1 MNLKAIRQVLT
12 VFCIFFLVFGGVFVL
27 FINMKQ
33 QPKKTEDATIVPSM
47 EHVEIDKNN
56 LRTYLNHTK
65 EEVEQAIG
73 NSMIIIELNGIT
85 VATPNQNYSYFL
97 FLEENKVKAIMFQ
110 KNEGELSVD
119 GIKLGET
126 LQGQKQTLEQDY
138 NYKSYLFQ
146 GEKFDLYNKKDGN
159 YVLGFAV
166 QEETNQISGIL
177 LYMKEYEDTVL
188 KQGLGSQ
195 NGVEWEYTGS
205 ILEDS
210 DKQYI
215 EKEALEKLSERE
227 LILAKS
233 EIYAR
238 YGYQFED
245 ENIQRVFNRTE
256 WYEPKQLKDDFS
268 EKDMNP
274 YEREN
279 IRRIEEVIQEKTGS

>member
-138 NYKSYLFQ
+138 DYKSYLFQ
-146 GEKFDLYNKKDGN
+146 GAKFDLYNKKDGN

-166 QEETNQISGIL
+166 QEETNRISGIL

-195 NGVEWEYTGS
+195 NGVEWEYTGF

>member
-195 NGVEWEYTGS
+195 NGVEWEYTGF

>member
-1 MNLKAIRQVLT
+1 M
-12 VFCIFFLVFGGVFVL
+12 VFCIFFLVFGGVSVL
-27 FINMKQ
+27 SINMKQ
-33 QPKKTEDATIVPSM
+33 QTKKTEDATIVPSM

-195 NGVEWEYTGS
+195 NGVEWEYTGF

-227 LILAKS
+227 LTLAKS

>member
-12 VFCIFFLVFGGVFVL
+12 VFCIFFLVFGGVSVL

-195 NGVEWEYTGS
+195 NGVEWEYTGF

>member
-1 MNLKAIRQVLT
+1 M
-12 VFCIFFLVFGGVFVL
+12 VFCIFFLVFGGVSVL
-27 FINMKQ
+27 SINMKQ
-33 QPKKTEDATIVPSM
+33 QPKKTEDATIVPTM

-195 NGVEWEYTGS
+195 NGVEWEYTGF

-227 LILAKS
+227 LTLAKS

>member
-195 NGVEWEYTGS
+195 NGVEWEYTGF

-227 LILAKS
+227 LTLAKS

>member
-126 LQGQKQTLEQDY
+126 LQGQKQTLEQNY

-146 GEKFDLYNKKDGN
+146 GAKFDLYNKKDGN

-166 QEETNQISGIL
+166 QEETNRISGIL

-195 NGVEWEYTGS
+195 NGVEWEYTGF

-215 EKEALEKLSERE
+215 EKETLEKISERE

>member
-146 GEKFDLYNKKDGN
+146 GVKFDLYNKKDGN

-177 LYMKEYEDTVL
+177 LYTKDYEDTLL

-195 NGVEWEYTGS
+195 NGVEWEYTGFL
-205 ILEDS
+205 LEDS

-215 EKEALEKLSERE
+215 EKETLEKMSERE

>member
-1 MNLKAIRQVLT
+1 
-12 VFCIFFLVFGGVFVL
+12 VFGGVSVL
-27 FINMKQ
+27 SINMKQ

-195 NGVEWEYTGS
+195 NGVEWEYTGF

-227 LILAKS
+227 LTLAKS

>member
-146 GEKFDLYNKKDGN
+146 GAKFDLYNKKDGN

-195 NGVEWEYTGS
+195 NGVEWEYTGF

-227 LILAKS
+227 LTLAKS

>member
-1 MNLKAIRQVLT
+1 M
-12 VFCIFFLVFGGVFVL
+12 VFCIFFLVFGGVSVL
-27 FINMKQ
+27 SINMKQ

-195 NGVEWEYTGS
+195 NGVEWEYTGF

-227 LILAKS
+227 LTLAKS

>member
-146 GEKFDLYNKKDGN
+146 GAKFDLYNKKDGN

-166 QEETNQISGIL
+166 QEETNRISGIL

-195 NGVEWEYTGS
+195 NGVEWEYTGF

-215 EKEALEKLSERE
+215 EKETLEKISERE

>member
-1 MNLKAIRQVLT
+1 M
-12 VFCIFFLVFGGVFVL
+12 VFCIFFLVFGGVSVL
-27 FINMKQ
+27 SINMKQ

-195 NGVEWEYTGS
+195 NGVEWEYTGF

-227 LILAKS
+227 LTLAKS

-238 YGYQFED
+238 YGYQFEN